1 MYFFLVRKVLK
12 SITNIKLLK
21 FYSTIHFNNLG
32 NLSLLKVSK
41 KAEFSSVLT
50 RTSDSTLFFE

>member
-12 SITNIKLLK
+12 SITNIILLK

-41 KAEFSSVLT
+41 KAEFISVLT